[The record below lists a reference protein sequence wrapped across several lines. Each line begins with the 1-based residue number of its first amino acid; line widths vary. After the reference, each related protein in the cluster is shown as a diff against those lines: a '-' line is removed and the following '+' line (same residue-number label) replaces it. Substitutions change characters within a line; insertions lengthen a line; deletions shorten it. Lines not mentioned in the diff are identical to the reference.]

1 MSLSRPA
8 AGLTV
13 GVTSLLTFL
22 SGLVAAA
29 CLVLGLVA
37 FNPLLLG
44 MAVLALV
51 GAVLFF
57 RLSRR
62 MVDRYDGGNERQR

>member
-8 AGLTV
+8 AGLTI

-22 SGLVAAA
+22 SGLVGAA
-29 CLVLGLVA
+29 CLVLGVIA
-37 FNPLLLG
+37 VSPLLL
-44 MAVLALV
+44 AVAALALTSTV
-51 GAVLFF
+51 VFF

-62 MVDRYDGGNERQR
+62 IVDRYDGSSGRPG

>member
-8 AGLTV
+8 AGLTI

-22 SGLVAAA
+22 SGLVGAA

-44 MAVLALV
+44 MAGLALV
-51 GAVLFF
+51 STLVFF
-57 RLSRR
+57 RASRR
-62 MVDRYDGGNERQR
+62 IVDRYDGSSGRPG